1 MKTILLS
8 LIFLLAVW
16 SQLRASGPV
25 EVSSDTTVTVTT
37 TTTVV
42 TKVYRGGTTSSEPVM
57 NDSVLAQPRD
67 TVYLPVDTVYLK
79 ADTVYLPAP
88 QYHPVKIYSDY
99 ATRPRNAAGKIVLA
113 EIDPRLLQEKVIVGP
128 DTIPIVLPLPNYGR
142 YDRGLFN
149 FLFIPKGQWMF
160 GMTASYG
167 EFSSDDVQVLSLI
180 KDFNFKGKIYSLQP
194 NISYFFRSN
203 QSIGLKFN
211 YSRGIGDLGGLSV
224 DFDDDINF
232 TLSDISYYS
241 QTFTASVFY
250 RNYVGLGAE
259 KRFAIFNEIDLA
271 FGSGS
276 SRFKRSYDGEL
287 KDTKTLTS
295 KWGLNFSPGLTMFI
309 MDQVCFNVSFGVFG
323 LHVTHEKQY
332 TNGVDEGRRTS
343 SGANFRFNL
352 FNINFGLGVT
362 I

>member
-1 MKTILLS
+1 MKRLLFS
-8 LIFLLAVW
+8 PLLLISAFTMHGAEPLKSVPD
-16 SQLRASGPV
+16 S
-25 EVSSDTTVTVTT
+25 TVTVTT

-42 TKVYRGGTTSSEPVM
+42 TTVYNNS
-57 NDSVLAQPRD
+57 AARD
-67 TVYLPVDTVYLK
+67 TVYLP
-79 ADTVYLPAP
+79 AE
-88 QYHPVKIYSDY
+88 QYSPVRIYSDPT
-99 ATRPRNAAGKIVLA
+99 TRPRNEAGKIVLA
-113 EIDPRLLQEKVIVGP
+113 EVDPRLLRERVVVGA
-128 DTIPIVLPLPNYGR
+128 DTVPIVLPLPNYGR

-180 KDFNFKGKIYSLQP
+180 KNFNFKGKIYSVQP

-203 QSIGLKFN
+203 QSIGFKFN

-241 QTFTASVFY
+241 QTFTSSIFY
-250 RNYVGLGAE
+250 RNYVGLGTE

-287 KDTKTLTS
+287 KDTRTLTS

>member
-1 MKTILLS
+1 MNRLILTILT
-8 LIFLLAVW
+8 AVMTVITMK
-16 SQLRASGPV
+16 SAVPDS
-25 EVSSDTTVTVTT
+25 TVTVTT
-37 TTTVV
+37 TTRVVTTVYSNGEATVLPADSSTVTSTTPATTVTVV
-42 TKVYRGGTTSSEPVM
+42 
-57 NDSVLAQPRD
+57 RD
-67 TVYLPVDTVYLK
+67 TVYVPTQKLHQV
-79 ADTVYLPAP
+79 
-88 QYHPVKIYSDY
+88 HIYSDP
-99 ATRPRNAAGKIVLA
+99 AKRPRNEAGKTVLA
-113 EIDPRLLQEKVIVGP
+113 EVDPELLRQTVIVGG
-128 DTIPIVLPLPNYGR
+128 DTVPIVLPLPNYGR

-149 FLFIPKGQWMF
+149 FLFIPRGQWMF

-167 EFSSDDVQVLSLI
+167 EFSSDDVQILSLI

-211 YSRGIGDLGGLSV
+211 YSRGFGDLGGLAV
-224 DFDDDINF
+224 DFDDDMNF

-250 RNYVGLGAE
+250 RNYVGLGTD
-259 KRFAIFNEIDLA
+259 KRFAIFNEVDLS

-323 LHVTHEKQY
+323 LHVTHEKQF
-332 TNGVDEGRRTS
+332 TNGVDEGKRVS

>member
-1 MKTILLS
+1 MKRLILPLLLL
-8 LIFLLAVW
+8 LIPAFTLRGAE
-16 SQLRASGPV
+16 SQLARPDS
-25 EVSSDTTVTVTT
+25 TVTVTT
-37 TTTVV
+37 TTVV
-42 TKVYRGGTTSSEPVM
+42 TTVYNNTS
-57 NDSVLAQPRD
+57 ARD
-67 TVYLPVDTVYLK
+67 TVYLPAEHYS
-79 ADTVYLPAP
+79 
-88 QYHPVKIYSDY
+88 PVHIYSDP
-99 ATRPRNAAGKIVLA
+99 TSRPRNAAGKIVLA
-113 EIDPRLLQEKVIVGP
+113 EVDPRLLQERVVVGA
-128 DTIPIVLPLPNYGR
+128 DTVPIVLPLANYGR

-180 KDFNFKGKIYSLQP
+180 KNFNFKGKLYSLQP

-224 DFDDDINF
+224 DFDEDINF

-250 RNYVGLGAE
+250 RNYVGLGTE
-259 KRFAIFNEIDLA
+259 KRFAIFNEVDLA

-287 KDTKTLTS
+287 KDTRTLTS

-323 LHVTHEKQY
+323 LHVTHDKQY
-332 TNGVDEGRRTS
+332 TNGVDEGHRTS

>member
-1 MKTILLS
+1 MKRLILPLLLL
-8 LIFLLAVW
+8 LIPAFT
-16 SQLRASGPV
+16 LRGAESREAQPD
-25 EVSSDTTVTVTT
+25 STVTVTT

-42 TKVYRGGTTSSEPVM
+42 TTVYNNTT
-57 NDSVLAQPRD
+57 ARD
-67 TVYLPVDTVYLK
+67 TVYLP
-79 ADTVYLPAP
+79 AE
-88 QYHPVKIYSDY
+88 QYSPVRIYSDP
-99 ATRPRNAAGKIVLA
+99 TSRPRNADGKIVLA
-113 EIDPRLLQEKVIVGP
+113 EVDPRLLRERVVVGA
-128 DTIPIVLPLPNYGR
+128 DTVPIVLPLPNYGR

-167 EFSSDDVQVLSLI
+167 EFSSDDVQILSLI
-180 KDFNFKGKIYSLQP
+180 KNFNFKGKLYSLQP

-224 DFDDDINF
+224 DFDEDINF

-287 KDTKTLTS
+287 KDTRTLTS
-295 KWGLNFSPGLTMFI
+295 KWGINFSPGLTMFI

-323 LHVTHEKQY
+323 LHVTHDKQY
-332 TNGVDEGRRTS
+332 TNGVDEGRHTS